1 MLEAGALGPSS
12 TAVHATHVTS
22 VNVAELGNSGT
33 SVCFCPTTERD
44 LADGIGPARDLS
56 LAGARLCLGTDSHA
70 VIDPFEETR
79 AIRVNERL
87 VSGRR
92 GNLDPEEL
100 LRAATVSGMQALQ
113 WDAGKLAVGEL
124 ADFIAVRIDSI
135 RMAGATDSTLLPH
148 VIYAATTAD
157 VCDVFIGGVQVVA
170 DGRHVIVEEP
180 SRDLDQAIRQVDFR
194 VATS

>member
-1 MLEAGALGPSS
+1 MNAWL
-12 TAVHATHVTS
+12 
-22 VNVAELGNSGT
+22 
-33 SVCFCPTTERD
+33 
-44 LADGIGPARDLS
+44 
-56 LAGARLCLGTDSHA
+56 
-70 VIDPFEETR
+70 
-79 AIRVNERL
+79 
-87 VSGRR
+87 SGRR

-194 VATS
+194 VATR